1 LIPLRSGRV
10 SRASADYP
18 HRRCARLLK
27 IDDPRRRNDRA
38 ADYLRPIA
46 ILQLE
51 KALPISAISR
61 RRTPAEGYGDWLFQ
75 VVVEERGER
84 ALLRVSLSET
94 QRCLAGIREPSA
106 GWVEERLQAL
116 ARARLAGGEPV
127 IDQVRTWR
135 QPIPL
140 FAPPR

>member
-1 LIPLRSGRV
+1 VDEIPSSNCRIPV
-10 SRASADYP
+10 SA
-18 HRRCARLLK
+18 RRRLPK
-27 IDDPRRRNDRA
+27 IDEQRTNTDRA
-38 ADYLRPIA
+38 VDYLRRIA
-46 ILQLE
+46 TLE
-51 KALPISAISR
+51 IAKALPISAIRR

-75 VVVEERGER
+75 VVVEERGEQ

-94 QRCLAGIREPSA
+94 QRCLAGLREPSTA
-106 GWVEERLQAL
+106 WVEERLQAL